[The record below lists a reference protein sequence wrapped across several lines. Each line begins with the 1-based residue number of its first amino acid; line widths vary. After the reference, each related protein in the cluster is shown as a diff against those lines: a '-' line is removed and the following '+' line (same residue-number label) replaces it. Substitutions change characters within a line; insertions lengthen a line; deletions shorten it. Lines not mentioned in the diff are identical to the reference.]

1 MPKFVDVELPGFGAA
16 RFARLQPW
24 QRHRLQFEL
33 RFADIESV
41 EQMDVRRCARLVQI
55 VAVPKDSAVLIY
67 PGGPGL
73 EVVLSDCTGDE
84 LRELAAIA
92 CTQNEVFGN
101 AKDANRADRRETGA
115 D

>member
-1 MPKFVDVELPGFGAA
+1 MPKFVDVELPGYGAA
-16 RFARLQPW
+16 RFAKLQPW

-55 VAVPKDSAVLIY
+55 VAVPVDSAVLIY

-84 LRELAAIA
+84 LRKLAAIA
-92 CTQNEVFGN
+92 CTQNEVFN
-101 AKDANRADRRETGA
+101 DAKDIDRADRRETN
-115 D
+115 DN